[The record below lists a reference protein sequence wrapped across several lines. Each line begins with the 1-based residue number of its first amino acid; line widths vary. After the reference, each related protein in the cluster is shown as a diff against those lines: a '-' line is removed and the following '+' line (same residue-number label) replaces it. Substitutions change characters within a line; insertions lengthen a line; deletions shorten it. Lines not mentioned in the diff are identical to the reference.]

1 MQAGCDELT
10 TIRRAG
16 EVWAGVAQR
25 GERAVGGAV
34 YPGVSE
40 EGRGERGQEEQVAGV
55 RRAPG
60 HGGVR
65 SGGERSLVRFTRG

>member
-34 YPGVSE
+34 YPGVRGE
-40 EGRGERGQEEQVAGV
+40 EGESRWASCREWGV
-55 RRAPG
+55 WPR
-60 HGGVR
+60 
-65 SGGERSLVRFTRG
+65 

>member
-16 EVWAGVAQR
+16 EVWAEVAQR

-34 YPGVSE
+34 YPGVRGE
-40 EGRGERGQEEQVAGV
+40 EGESRWASCREW
-55 RRAPG
+55 
-60 HGGVR
+60 GGFGRVR
-65 SGGERSLVRFTRG
+65 STRG

>member
-16 EVWAGVAQR
+16 KVWAEVAQR

-34 YPGVSE
+34 YP
-40 EGRGERGQEEQVAGV
+40 AGKEKK
-55 RRAPG
+55 ASAAG
-60 HGGVR
+60 TG
-65 SGGERSLVRFTRG
+65 